1 MTMKGPSRKQVIVPM
16 NNKNNLKF
24 MEASSAHITNLNKAL
39 KNIKLEVIADF
50 IYSKQAG
57 IFIVTNKVA
66 SSLNLQTIERYVKSS
81 NNINTENVEVL
92 CLPQSKL
99 YLMIIDIPYLLEDTN
114 TPILA
119 DIVKSIIKSNYIFNN
134 IAIAL

>member
-1 MTMKGPSRKQVIVPM
+1 MTMKGPSRKQIIVPM

-50 IYSKQAG
+50 IHSEQAG

-66 SSLNLQTIERYVKSS
+66 SSLNLQTIERYIKSS
-81 NNINTENVEVL
+81 NNIDAKNVEVL
-92 CLPQSKL
+92 CLP
-99 YLMIIDIPYLLEDTN
+99 
-114 TPILA
+114 
-119 DIVKSIIKSNYIFNN
+119 
-134 IAIAL
+134 